1 MPPQRIQWAVR
12 RFGGL
17 NTSSPPESLE
27 PGAATSGHNYRIGHV
42 GPTGFRAL
50 APGFGRK
57 RIWVPNS
64 MAEKLFGDDTTPVTL
79 TGTLTSGYAA
89 ISNLTFTNGTI
100 DDLSVGMEIKGT
112 GIPAGARILSI
123 EASDSLTMDQNATDS
138 GAQTLY
144 FYTRSDKIIFYTAP
158 AKDFSPNLTG
168 YVYIGVDY
176 GNKGRIARMFYQD
189 DRTGGKY
196 RRSEELLPLRA
207 LIPHTI
213 WTAGAVQGYRIFDEV
228 SGVMELEQPAW
239 NGDFPA
245 AAAGSW
251 YLPGGT
257 VWLGEY
263 SSYGG
268 AEAATGGASI
278 TKDSTTVDTLSI
290 DTSTLKEGM
299 LVVGDGI
306 PSGTTIYSI
315 TDSDTI
321 EITYAATATNASASL
336 TFYAADYQLE
346 TSIGGLIVQN
356 APASVDNVEVHVNSL
371 ISIPTEPWH
380 DRNGGSFGGVTT
392 QGKTGV
398 VIVRN
403 AGSAFE
409 EDAGDIIYLELY
421 VSWAPDGV
429 WTKLADH
436 FSFDG
441 FASRAATGK
450 IEAGS
455 DIITE
460 LSVNP
465 YTFLKAGDKV
475 FGGLAVSPFSGTPVI
490 DSIVSETEI
499 KLNQSASFGVDSAT
513 LMYCEESKTVTETG
527 ILWTPVRYNLMNM
540 EEGEERQ
547 IPFSVLGRWAKKNF
561 TGDNTK
567 KFSVYVQATRGAVVK
582 RCPIEMRM

>member
-79 TGTLTSGYAA
+79 MGTLTSGDAA

-123 EASDSLTMDQNATDS
+123 EASDSLTMDQNATAS

-144 FYTRSDKIIFYTAP
+144 LYTRSDKIIFYTAP

-196 RRSEELLPLRA
+196 RRSEEHLPLRA

-213 WTAGAVQGYRIFDEV
+213 WTHGDVQGYRIFDEV

-239 NGDFPA
+239 NGTFPTPA
-245 AAAGSW
+245 ARSW

-268 AEAATGGASI
+268 AEAATAGASI
-278 TKDSTTVDTLSI
+278 TKDSTTVTGLTPSA
-290 DTSTLKEGM
+290 TLKEGM

-306 PSGTTIYSI
+306 PSGTTIAEV
-315 TDSDTI
+315 TDGTTI
-321 EITYAATATNASASL
+321 ELTYAATETGDTSL
-336 TFYAADYQLE
+336 TFYEADYKLE

-371 ISIPTEPWH
+371 ISIPTESWH

-421 VSWAPDGV
+421 VSWAPDAI
-429 WTKLADH
+429 WKNLASH

-441 FASRAATGK
+441 FVSRSATGR
-450 IEAGS
+450 ITAGS

-475 FGGLAVSPFSGTPVI
+475 FGGLAESPFSGTPVI

-499 KLNQSASFGVDSAT
+499 KLNQVASFGVDST
-513 LMYCEESKTVTETG
+513 TVMYCADSKTKTESG
-527 ILWTPVRYNLMNM
+527 IDWTPVRYNLMNM

-567 KFSVYVQATRGAVVK
+567 KFSVYVKATRGAVIK
-582 RCPIEMRM
+582 GCPIEMRM